1 MAISK
6 QEMLHAMA
14 VELPRF
20 KAEGNWPAPFV
31 YVKTWPWITPSL
43 NGTLSKGTFRVVVSG
58 ERLARVE
65 QFKSYEELVQRW
77 MGD

>member
-6 QEMLHAMA
+6 QEMLYAMA
-14 VELPRF
+14 NELPRF
-20 KAEGNWPAPFV
+20 KAEGMWPAPYI
-31 YVKTWPWITPSL
+31 YVKTWPWITPRL
-43 NGTLSKGTFRVVVSG
+43 NGTLSKGTLRVVISPG
-58 ERLARVE
+58 QVE